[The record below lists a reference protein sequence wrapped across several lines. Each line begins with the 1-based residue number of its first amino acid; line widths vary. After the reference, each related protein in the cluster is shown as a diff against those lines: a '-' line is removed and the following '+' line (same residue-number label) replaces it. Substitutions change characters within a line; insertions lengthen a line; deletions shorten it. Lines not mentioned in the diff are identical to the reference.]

1 MLQQNNPTCNSK
13 QYVGGLSCCH
23 HMRVMLDEDQSPG
36 TGPLLQYHMKWRFWF
51 QEYKPKTPTTPPSH
65 YDLPRIYY
73 QTEANAGE
81 YDIPPAFSLPGNP
94 VAGYGNW
101 PLNKTTPGTTC
112 TGTCPDG
119 PDCDCVHTIVA
130 RWTMSNT
137 RLVYAGGH
145 CHAPACKSIELYT
158 NITGE
163 GPKLVCR
170 QLPWYGSG
178 NVHVDKYDEAGYL
191 ALPPCLWGTGPK
203 NKGLI
208 PGMWIPANT
217 PMYSVK
223 VNHNTHMG
231 HYGEMASWQMRGVN
245 FPEPNT
251 TVVA

>member
-1 MLQQNNPTCNSK
+1 LLQQNNPTCNSK

-73 QTEANAGE
+73 QTEVRCSSLPSSPPVSPPSNQTEVRAQKRGGGGIPRLLLSWWESLSLTVATVHPISTLKANAGE

-145 CHAPACKSIELYT
+145 CHARCAFFDRDLHSRMPFECHAFASLE
-158 NITGE
+158 
-163 GPKLVCR
+163 
-170 QLPWYGSG
+170 
-178 NVHVDKYDEAGYL
+178 
-191 ALPPCLWGTGPK
+191 ALPCVC
-203 NKGLI
+203 
-208 PGMWIPANT
+208 
-217 PMYSVK
+217 PMAFLSGV
-223 VNHNTHMG
+223 
-231 HYGEMASWQMRGVN
+231 HYLLLL
-245 FPEPNT
+245 PP
-251 TVVA
+251 